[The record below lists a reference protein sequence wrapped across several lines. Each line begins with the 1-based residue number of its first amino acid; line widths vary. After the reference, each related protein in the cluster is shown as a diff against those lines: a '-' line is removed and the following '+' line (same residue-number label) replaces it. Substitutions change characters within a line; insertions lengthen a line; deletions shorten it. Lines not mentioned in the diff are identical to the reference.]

1 MGIGGLLQAKLLGA
15 GRVIVI
21 GAPEGRLRMAAR
33 LGADETIDITQLTTA
48 DERVEAVMN
57 LTNARG
63 ADLVVECSG
72 AIGATQEGLRM
83 VRFGGKYLLVGPWT
97 DYGTQQINPNAH
109 HQESAPRERGSR
121 VGAAPHRSVDG
132 GPPLNDRR
140 ARRGTHNTHRFP
152 LGQVNEAFEV
162 HESLEAMGR
171 RHPPQ
176 RIDEQRGSEQHDR
189 DRKTEEE
196 SMAGR
201 VAGKVAVV
209 VGGGQ
214 TPGETIGNGRATAI
228 VLAREG
234 ARVVV
239 ADRDQASAQDTVDM
253 IANDG
258 GDAVAAYVDAT
269 DESSVAALIS
279 GVAASHGSLD
289 VLHNNVGASLALGD
303 AVAVDMTEDAFDR
316 SFAVNLKS
324 HWMACKHAIPI
335 MRSQGGGSIVN
346 ISSLA
351 VLEAYPY
358 IGYKTMKT
366 AVIALTQNLA
376 SAHADAGVRVNT
388 ILPGLMDTPMGHR
401 GSRGAGNSA
410 RAGHRDAER
419 QSPPRAAH
427 GNGLGRRQR
436 GAVPAFRRGAVH
448 QRNLVARRWSRV
460 GKPGQVLAHR
470 LPQQRAGR
478 NTGKRYAA

>member
-1 MGIGGLLQAKLLGA
+1 
-15 GRVIVI
+15 
-21 GAPEGRLRMAAR
+21 
-33 LGADETIDITQLTTA
+33 
-48 DERVEAVMN
+48 
-57 LTNARG
+57 
-63 ADLVVECSG
+63 
-72 AIGATQEGLRM
+72 
-83 VRFGGKYLLVGPWT
+83 
-97 DYGTQQINPNAH
+97 
-109 HQESAPRERGSR
+109 
-121 VGAAPHRSVDG
+121 
-132 GPPLNDRR
+132 
-140 ARRGTHNTHRFP
+140 
-152 LGQVNEAFEV
+152 
-162 HESLEAMGR
+162 
-171 RHPPQ
+171 
-176 RIDEQRGSEQHDR
+176 
-189 DRKTEEE
+189 
-196 SMAGR
+196 MAGR
-201 VAGKVAVV
+201 VADKIAVV

-279 GVAASHGSLD
+279 GVATSHGSLD
-289 VLHNNVGASLALGD
+289 ILHNNVGASLALGD

-388 ILPGLMDTPMGHR
+388 ILPGLMDTPMAIEARVAQGTPREQVIAMRNARVPLGQRMGTAWDVANAALFLHSDEAQFIS
-401 GSRGAGNSA
+401 GIWLPVDGAAWAS
-410 RAGHRDAER
+410 
-419 QSPPRAAH
+419 Q
-427 GNGLGRRQR
+427 
-436 GAVPAFRRGAVH
+436 
-448 QRNLVARRWSRV
+448 
-460 GKPGQVLAHR
+460 GK
-470 LPQQRAGR
+470 
-478 NTGKRYAA
+478 Y